1 MRDWKWALL
10 ALLVLGMAL
19 VLFANG
25 MDVSAQ
31 GAWVHGLIDA
41 DNRAGYKVRL
51 ERWAGGWERR
61 GWSRTN
67 ISGAWGIGAP
77 MAGWYRVRLEEMPAG
92 AKMIG
97 ARYPGGINGRMDAAN
112 RAVEFNVPAT
122 GLVGDIVFI
131 IASAPTATATATLSP
146 PTATLYVPTETLY
159 VPTTLYPPTV
169 DPTATATRTPRPTA
183 TANPA
188 VSYIEISPH
197 IQGTLMAYTDLML
210 QEFTPAS
217 CFEIAAAEKGC
228 PLAVTQSWVAQ
239 VDGEGWKFRPFSCPG
254 SDGIELA
261 ARCAAPCE
269 VAVIEDGYW

>member
-1 MRDWKWALL
+1 MNRGHLARILAILL
-10 ALLVLGMAL
+10 FIVNGLLVRE
-19 VLFANG
+19 VI
-25 MDVSAQ
+25 VESQSA
-31 GAWVHGLIDA
+31 ARVHGIVQDENYQPVNGGDVWLERKWGSGWIEAPCCMNKPMQGHAFGFDVP
-41 DNRAGYKVRL
+41 RPGRYRVMYKKAGYVVEWIR
-51 ERWAGGWERR
+51 
-61 GWSRTN
+61 
-67 ISGAWGIGAP
+67 
-77 MAGWYRVRLEEMPAG
+77 YEEFDLASPPTTDIQINVKREVMPTPTAT
-92 AKMIG
+92 
-97 ARYPGGINGRMDAAN
+97 P
-112 RAVEFNVPAT
+112 AVALTAT
-122 GLVGDIVFI
+122 PTADPTL
-131 IASAPTATATATLSP
+131 TATATP
-146 PTATLYVPTETLY
+146 
-159 VPTTLYPPTV
+159 
-169 DPTATATRTPRPTA
+169 TPRPTA

-239 VDGEGWKFRPFSCPG
+239 VDGECWKFRPFSCPG